1 MKVTKD
7 AARSA
12 RQLLRLSHK
21 DGTLDDDRIKEITT
35 KVSEAKHRGYL
46 AILQEFGRLVRL
58 DVEQRQA
65 VIETAAELGAQAGNA
80 VIEDL
85 RRKYGNTLSAEFKVN
100 PDLLGGMRVKVGSDV
115 WDGSVKARLTELKNK
130 L

>member
-1 MKVTKD
+1 MKVSKD

-12 RQLLRLSHK
+12 KQLLRLSYK
-21 DGTLDDDRIKEITT
+21 EGLLDNDRIKEITT
-35 KVSEAKHRGYL
+35 KVSEAKPRDFL
-46 AILQEFGRLVRL
+46 AILQEYGRLVRL

-65 VIETAAELGAQAGNA
+65 IIETAVEIGAQEGNT

-85 RRKYGNTLSAEFKVN
+85 RRRYGNDLTAEFMVN
-100 PDLLGGMRVKVGSDV
+100 PELLGGMRVKVGSDV
-115 WDGSVKARLTELKNK
+115 WDGSVKARLTELKNR

>member
-35 KVSEAKHRGYL
+35 KVSEAKPRGYL

-65 VIETAAELGAQAGNA
+65 VIETATELGAQAGNA

-85 RRKYGNTLSAEFKVN
+85 RRKYGSTLTAEFKVN

>member
-1 MKVTKD
+1 MKVSKD

-12 RQLLRLSHK
+12 RQLLRLSYK
-21 DGTLDDDRIKEITT
+21 EGLLDNDRIKEITT
-35 KVSEAKHRGYL
+35 KVSEAKPRDFL
-46 AILQEFGRLVRL
+46 AILQEYGRLVRL

-65 VIETAAELGAQAGNA
+65 IIETAVEIGAQEGNT

-85 RRKYGNTLSAEFKVN
+85 RRRYGNDLTAEFMVN
-100 PDLLGGMRVKVGSDV
+100 PELLGGMRVKVGSDV
-115 WDGSVKARLTELKNK
+115 WDGSVKARLTELKNR

>member
-1 MKVTKD
+1 MKVNKD
-7 AARSA
+7 ATRTA
-12 RQLLRLSHK
+12 RQLLRFSYK
-21 DGTLDDDRIKEITT
+21 DGNLDSDRVKDITGRIAD
-35 KVSEAKHRGYL
+35 AKPRGYL

-58 DVEQRQA
+58 DVLQRQA
-65 VIETAAELGAQAGNA
+65 VIETATDLGAQAGYA
-80 VIEDL
+80 VLEDL
-85 RRKYGNTLSAEFKVN
+85 RYKYGNALTAEFKVN

>member
-21 DGTLDDDRIKEITT
+21 DGILDHDRIKEITA
-35 KVSEAKHRGYL
+35 KVSEAKPRGYL

-65 VIETAAELGAQAGNA
+65 VIETATELGAQAGNA

-85 RRKYGNTLSAEFKVN
+85 RRKYGSTLTAEFKVN
-100 PDLLGGMRVKVGSDV
+100 PNLLGGMRVKVGSDV

>member
-21 DGTLDDDRIKEITT
+21 DGILDHDRIKEITA
-35 KVSEAKHRGYL
+35 KVSEAKPRGYL

-65 VIETAAELGAQAGNA
+65 VIETATELGAQAGNA
-80 VIEDL
+80 VIEDS
-85 RRKYGNTLSAEFKVN
+85 RRKYGSTVTAEFKVN

>member
-35 KVSEAKHRGYL
+35 KVSEAKPRGYL

-65 VIETAAELGAQAGNA
+65 VIETATELGAQAGNA

-85 RRKYGNTLSAEFKVN
+85 HLKYGNTLTAEFKVN

>member
-21 DGTLDDDRIKEITT
+21 DGTLDDDRIKEITS
-35 KVSEAKHRGYL
+35 KVSEAKPRGYL

-65 VIETAAELGAQAGNA
+65 VIETATELGAQAGNA

-85 RRKYGNTLSAEFKVN
+85 RRKYGSTLTAEFKVN

>member
-21 DGTLDDDRIKEITT
+21 DGTLNDDRIKEITT
-35 KVSEAKHRGYL
+35 KVSEAKPRGYL

-65 VIETAAELGAQAGNA
+65 VIETATELGAQAGNA

-85 RRKYGNTLSAEFKVN
+85 HLKYGNTLTAEFKVN
-100 PDLLGGMRVKVGSDV
+100 PDLIGGMRVKVGSDV
-115 WDGSVKARLTELKNK
+115 WDGSVKARLTELKNI

>member
-1 MKVTKD
+1 M
-7 AARSA
+7 
-12 RQLLRLSHK
+12 
-21 DGTLDDDRIKEITT
+21 
-35 KVSEAKHRGYL
+35 

-65 VIETAAELGAQAGNA
+65 VIETAIEIGAQEGNT

-85 RRKYGNTLSAEFKVN
+85 RKRYGNDLSAEFKVN

-115 WDGSVKARLTELKNK
+115 WDGSVKARLTELKNR

>member
-1 MKVTKD
+1 M
-7 AARSA
+7 
-12 RQLLRLSHK
+12 
-21 DGTLDDDRIKEITT
+21 DGDRVKEITA
-35 KVSEAKHRGYL
+35 KVSEAKPRGYL

-58 DVEQRQA
+58 DVGQRQA
-65 VIETAAELGAQAGNA
+65 VIETATEIGAQEGNT

-85 RRKYGNTLSAEFKVN
+85 RKRYGNDLSAEFKVN

-115 WDGSVKARLTELKNK
+115 WDGSVKARLTKLKNR

>member
-21 DGTLDDDRIKEITT
+21 DGTLNDDRIKEITT
-35 KVSEAKHRGYL
+35 KVSEAKPRGYL

-65 VIETAAELGAQAGNA
+65 VIETATELGAQAGNA

-85 RRKYGNTLSAEFKVN
+85 HLKYGNTLTAEFKVN

>member
-1 MKVTKD
+1 MKVSKD

-12 RQLLRLSHK
+12 KQLLRLSYK
-21 DGTLDDDRIKEITT
+21 EGLLDNDRIKEITT
-35 KVSEAKHRGYL
+35 KVSDAKPRDFL
-46 AILQEFGRLVRL
+46 AILQEYGRLVRL

-65 VIETAAELGAQAGNA
+65 IVETAIEIGAQEGNT

-85 RRKYGNTLSAEFKVN
+85 RRRHGNDLTAEFKVN
-100 PDLLGGMRVKVGSDV
+100 PELLGGMRVKVGSDV
-115 WDGSVKARLTELKNK
+115 WDGSVKARLTELKNR

>member
-21 DGTLDDDRIKEITT
+21 DETLDDDRIKEITT
-35 KVSEAKHRGYL
+35 KVSEAKPRGYL

-100 PDLLGGMRVKVGSDV
+100 PDLIGGMRVKVGSDV

>member
-12 RQLLRLSHK
+12 RQLLRLRHK
-21 DGTLDDDRIKEITT
+21 DGTLDDDRIKEITS
-35 KVSEAKHRGYL
+35 KVSEAKPRGYL

-58 DVEQRQA
+58 DVEPRPA
-65 VIETAAELGAQAGNA
+65 VIETATELGAQAGNA

-85 RRKYGNTLSAEFKVN
+85 RRKYGSTLTAEFKVN

>member
-1 MKVTKD
+1 MKVSKD

-12 RQLLRLSHK
+12 RQLLRLSYNE
-21 DGTLDDDRIKEITT
+21 GLLDNDRIKEITA
-35 KVSEAKHRGYL
+35 KVSEAKPRDFL
-46 AILQEFGRLVRL
+46 AILQEYGRLVRL

-65 VIETAAELGAQAGNA
+65 IVETAVEIGAQEGNT

-85 RRKYGNTLSAEFKVN
+85 RRRYGNDLTAEFKVN
-100 PDLLGGMRVKVGSDV
+100 PELLGGMRVKVGSDV
-115 WDGSVKARLTELKNK
+115 WDGSVKARLTELKNR

>member
-35 KVSEAKHRGYL
+35 KVSEAKPRGYL

-65 VIETAAELGAQAGNA
+65 VIETATELGAQAGNA

-100 PDLLGGMRVKVGSDV
+100 PYLLGGMRVKVGSDV
-115 WDGSVKARLTELKNK
+115 WDGSVKARLKELKNK

>member
-35 KVSEAKHRGYL
+35 KVSEAKPRGYL

-65 VIETAAELGAQAGNA
+65 VIETATELGAQAGNA

>member
-21 DGTLDDDRIKEITT
+21 DGTLDDDRIKEITS
-35 KVSEAKHRGYL
+35 KVSAAKPRGYL

-65 VIETAAELGAQAGNA
+65 VIETATELGAQAGNA

-85 RRKYGNTLSAEFKVN
+85 RRKYGSTLTAEFKVN